1 MSLPG
6 KHRVPPEVSPS
17 PSPASGR
24 SRLRPALGGG
34 NRSGTGEPARSAAPA
49 GELWLAIHL
58 PDYILESLCQPVAAA
73 GEAAAGDDAGHVV
86 VVDPGRGGKV
96 VCACGVTATA
106 AGVAPGMAL
115 NSALALLPDARVLA
129 RDSRRERTLL
139 ETVAVMALDF
149 TPRVNLDPPDG
160 VLLEV
165 RGSLRLFGGVRPLCA
180 RVGERL
186 RARGLVP
193 RIALTPTRLASLWFA
208 RSGIEVALRRPE
220 ALAGRLAA
228 LPLACTR
235 WPERSL
241 RSLAT
246 MGVRAVGDC
255 LRLPRDGFTRRFEL
269 QMRLDLDRALG
280 HAPDPC
286 VAFVPGERFAA
297 RRDLEPELADTARLQ
312 RACEPLLDELCA
324 FLQARGASVES
335 LELRFLHRDAPPT
348 RLRLR
353 FAEPVTAAARIVA
366 LLRERLARAEW
377 PEPVRSVRLRSGPLS
392 EARAQPGDLFA
403 LDRGRASAVPQLVER
418 LRARLGEEA
427 VHGLCL
433 VPEHRPEA
441 AWEKGD
447 ILLFQSSGKGEC
459 PLFPSQRPVWLLAE
473 PQRLEGEEQPR
484 YQGALELEEGPERIE
499 SGWWDGRDVRRDY
512 YVARTPAG
520 VRVWIFRERRTPGGW
535 FLHGVFG

>member
-1 MSLPG
+1 
-6 KHRVPPEVSPS
+6 
-17 PSPASGR
+17 
-24 SRLRPALGGG
+24 
-34 NRSGTGEPARSAAPA
+34 
-49 GELWLAIHL
+49 
-58 PDYILESLCQPVAAA
+58 
-73 GEAAAGDDAGHVV
+73 
-86 VVDPGRGGKV
+86 
-96 VCACGVTATA
+96 
-106 AGVAPGMAL
+106 MAL
-115 NSALALLPDARVLA
+115 NSALALLPDAQVRA
-129 RDSRRERTLL
+129 RDSRRERMLL
-139 ETVAVMALDF
+139 EAVAMMALDF

-180 RVGERL
+180 RIGERL
-186 RARGLVP
+186 SARGLAP

-208 RSGIEVALRRPE
+208 RAGIEVVLRRPE

-280 HAPDPC
+280 HAPDPRA
-286 VAFVPGERFAA
+286 AFVPGERFAA
-297 RRDLEPELADTARLQ
+297 RRDLEPELTDTARLQ

-335 LELRFLHRDAPPT
+335 LELRFLHRAAPPT

-353 FAEPVTAAARIVA
+353 FAEPVTAAARIAA

-441 AWEKGD
+441 AWCRWSD
-447 ILLFQSSGKGEC
+447 PSDLNKGEC
-459 PLFPSQRPVWLLAE
+459 PPSFTGILRPLWLLAE
-473 PQRLEGEEQPR
+473 PQRLDGEEQPR
-484 YQGALELEEGPERIE
+484 YHGALELEEGPERIE

>member
-6 KHRVPPEVSPS
+6 KHRVPPEVS

-34 NRSGTGEPARSAAPA
+34 NRSGTGEPVRSAAPA

-58 PDYILESLCQPVAAA
+58 PNYILESLCQPAPTAS
-73 GEAAAGDDAGHVV
+73 EAAAGADTGHVV

-139 ETVAVMALDF
+139 EAVAMMALDF

-186 RARGLVP
+186 RARGLAP

-208 RSGIEVALRRPE
+208 RSDMEVVLRRPE

-280 HAPDPC
+280 HAPDPRA
-286 VAFVPGERFAA
+286 AFVPGERFAA

-312 RACEPLLDELCA
+312 RACEPLLDELCT

-335 LELRFLHRDAPPT
+335 LELRFLHRAAPPT

-353 FAEPVTAAARIVA
+353 FAEPVTAAARIAA

-441 AWEKGD
+441 AWCRWSD
-447 ILLFQSSGKGEC
+447 PSDLNKGEC
-459 PLFPSQRPVWLLAE
+459 PPSFTGILRPLWLLAE
-473 PQRLEGEEQPR
+473 PQRLDGEEQPR
-484 YQGALELEEGPERIE
+484 YHGALELEEGPERIE

>member
-58 PDYILESLCQPVAAA
+58 PDYILESLCQPAAAA

-186 RARGLVP
+186 RARGLAP

-208 RSGIEVALRRPE
+208 RSGMEVVLRRPE

-255 LRLPRDGFTRRFEL
+255 LRLPRDGFTRRFEP

-280 HAPDPC
+280 HAPDPRA
-286 VAFVPGERFAA
+286 AFVPGERFAA

-324 FLQARGASVES
+324 FLQARGASIES
-335 LELRFLHRDAPPT
+335 LELRLLHRDAPPT

-353 FAEPVTAAARIVA
+353 FAEPVTAAARIAA
-366 LLRERLARAEW
+366 LLRERLARAEL

-392 EARAQPGDLFA
+392 EARAQAGDLFA
-403 LDRGRASAVPQLVER
+403 LDRRRASAVPQLVER

-441 AWEKGD
+441 AWCTG
-447 ILLFQSSGKGEC
+447 
-459 PLFPSQRPVWLLAE
+459 
-473 PQRLEGEEQPR
+473 
-484 YQGALELEEGPERIE
+484 
-499 SGWWDGRDVRRDY
+499 
-512 YVARTPAG
+512 T
-520 VRVWIFRERRTPGGW
+520 
-535 FLHGVFG
+535 

>member
-58 PDYILESLCQPVAAA
+58 PNYILESLCQPAAA
-73 GEAAAGDDAGHVV
+73 ASEAAAGADAGHVV

-139 ETVAVMALDF
+139 EAVAMMALDF

-186 RARGLVP
+186 RARGLAP

-208 RSGIEVALRRPE
+208 RSGMEVVLRRPE

-228 LPLACTR
+228 LPLVCTR

-280 HAPDPC
+280 HAPDPRA
-286 VAFVPGERFAA
+286 AFVPGERFAA

-312 RACEPLLDELCA
+312 RACEPLLDELCT

-335 LELRFLHRDAPPT
+335 LELRFLHRAAPPT

-353 FAEPVTAAARIVA
+353 FAEPVTAAARIAA

-441 AWEKGD
+441 AWCRWSD
-447 ILLFQSSGKGEC
+447 PSDLNKGEC
-459 PLFPSQRPVWLLAE
+459 PPSFTGILRPLWLLAE
-473 PQRLEGEEQPR
+473 PQRLDGEEQPR
-484 YQGALELEEGPERIE
+484 YHGALELEEGPERIE